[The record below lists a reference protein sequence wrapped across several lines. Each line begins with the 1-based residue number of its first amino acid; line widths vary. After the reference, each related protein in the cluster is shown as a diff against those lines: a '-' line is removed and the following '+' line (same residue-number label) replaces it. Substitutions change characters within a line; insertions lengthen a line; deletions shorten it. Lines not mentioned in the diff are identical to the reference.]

1 MICVHKKISGD
12 HMKKREMHM
21 ARNGGEGEKCTQ
33 IFWWGKQMDG
43 GHIEHLDLYSKRT
56 LKLMLKKKG
65 GYGMDLSGS
74 EQVQGEGCFGH
85 VY

>member
-43 GHIEHLDLYSKRT
+43 GHIEHLDLDSKRT

-65 GYGMDLSGS
+65 
-74 EQVQGEGCFGH
+74 
-85 VY
+85 